1 MKVLRTAALVWFITL
16 SIAAAG
22 VAQSGF
28 PPQVSYQLEII
39 ELLTSEERELVLESF
54 EFRSMVTATEL
65 ALQVLAGSHV
75 SGILGGLPFHFSARS
90 TSEQRARLAAPA
102 VIVTV
107 GQTASLKVVEETLI
121 PELSLDGPLYRT
133 SGIEIEVTP
142 LVIDPNANQISSAF
156 AISSHGGDNLVHTT
170 ALLNDGEQLPLTVVT
185 FTSNSSNRAEERY
198 FAVFVTAE
206 VVTDPPDTE
215 ALSIGGLGGFSEL
228 LWPEQV
234 TFGRSNYVWVALPIN
249 PVAVPE
255 GGFQLGQRFYLRG
268 DFQHTSYSL
277 ASVTGGIGL
286 LPEGLDVELQIFW
299 YNDQAYAALGLGDS
313 IEAMPGLVLSGGW
326 MPAVFD
332 LTGFKHHKSMY
343 WFDAFYDGR
352 PFNFRFRYLSG
363 AEDDGGTVQSE
374 VGYTVKE
381 NVSVFVKL
389 SINKDRGHR
398 ISAGLRWS
406 F

>member
-1 MKVLRTAALVWFITL
+1 M
-16 SIAAAG
+16 
-22 VAQSGF
+22 
-28 PPQVSYQLEII
+28 
-39 ELLTSEERELVLESF
+39 
-54 EFRSMVTATEL
+54 
-65 ALQVLAGSHV
+65 
-75 SGILGGLPFHFSARS
+75 
-90 TSEQRARLAAPA
+90 
-102 VIVTV
+102 
-107 GQTASLKVVEETLI
+107 
-121 PELSLDGPLYRT
+121 
-133 SGIEIEVTP
+133 
-142 LVIDPNANQISSAF
+142 
-156 AISSHGGDNLVHTT
+156 
-170 ALLNDGEQLPLTVVT
+170 
-185 FTSNSSNRAEERY
+185 
-198 FAVFVTAE
+198 
-206 VVTDPPDTE
+206 
-215 ALSIGGLGGFSEL
+215 
-228 LWPEQV
+228 

>member
-54 EFRSMVTATEL
+54 EFRNMVTATEL

-107 GQTASLKVVEETLI
+107 GQTALLKVVEETLI

-170 ALLNDGEQLPLTVVT
+170 ALLNDGEQLP
-185 FTSNSSNRAEERY
+185 S
-198 FAVFVTAE
+198 
-206 VVTDPPDTE
+206 P
-215 ALSIGGLGGFSEL
+215 
-228 LWPEQV
+228 W
-234 TFGRSNYVWVALPIN
+234 
-249 PVAVPE
+249 
-255 GGFQLGQRFYLRG
+255 
-268 DFQHTSYSL
+268 
-277 ASVTGGIGL
+277 
-286 LPEGLDVELQIFW
+286 
-299 YNDQAYAALGLGDS
+299 
-313 IEAMPGLVLSGGW
+313 
-326 MPAVFD
+326 
-332 LTGFKHHKSMY
+332 
-343 WFDAFYDGR
+343 
-352 PFNFRFRYLSG
+352 
-363 AEDDGGTVQSE
+363 
-374 VGYTVKE
+374 
-381 NVSVFVKL
+381 
-389 SINKDRGHR
+389 
-398 ISAGLRWS
+398 
-406 F
+406 